1 MSALPPTGR
10 RIVILFSPLKQ
21 KDSMW
26 MTASKA
32 AVTRAEVEF
41 TPVAVVVYW
50 ATVKVSLVSTAS
62 VAASSTTSSK
72 DSWRA
77 AETSVKESNDS
88 GVNSLRNL

>member
-21 KDSMW
+21 KDSMC

-32 AVTRAEVEF
+32 AVTRAELEF
-41 TPVAVVVYW
+41 TPVAVVVYL
-50 ATVKVSLVSTAS
+50 ATVKVSLVS
-62 VAASSTTSSK
+62 AASSTTSSR

-77 AETSVKESNDS
+77 AETSVKQSNDS
-88 GVNSLRNL
+88 GVNLLRNL